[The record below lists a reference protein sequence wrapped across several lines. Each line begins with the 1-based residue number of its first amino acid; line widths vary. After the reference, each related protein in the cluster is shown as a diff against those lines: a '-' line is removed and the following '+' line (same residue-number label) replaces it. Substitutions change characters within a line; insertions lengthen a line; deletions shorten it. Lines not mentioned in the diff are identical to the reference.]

1 MEFDAGNLGNDVTV
15 HPLSIGYTATLPMT
29 AGEAGAQVTLLRN
42 VSGGSKGGQADFTL
56 ARAGAKADY
65 TLLRVGASV
74 TRALASDWQLRA
86 IANGQYSGDALIP
99 GEQFGAG
106 GATSVRGFSE
116 REISNDSGAAL
127 NLEAYTPNLCSN
139 AGWNCRLL
147 GFVDNAW
154 LKRNHAQPGEIDST
168 SIASA
173 GVGARLLLSTYV
185 NLQLDFGHVL
195 RAGATDR
202 ADANR
207 LHLRLGLA
215 Y

>member
-1 MEFDAGNLGNDVTV
+1 M
-15 HPLSIGYTATLPMT
+15 PLK
-29 AGEAGAQVTLLRN
+29 AGEAGAQITLLRN
-42 VSGGSKGGQADFTL
+42 VPGGAKGRQADFTL
-56 ARAGAKADY
+56 ARVGAKADY
-65 TLLRVGASV
+65 TVLRVGASV
-74 TRALASDWQLRA
+74 TRALANDWQLRA
-86 IANGQYSGDALIP
+86 IVNAQYSADALIP

-106 GATSVRGFSE
+106 GTTSVRGFAE
-116 REISNDSGAAL
+116 REISNDGGAAV
-127 NLEAYTPNLCSN
+127 NLEAYTPNLCGG

-147 GFVDNAW
+147 GFFDNAY
-154 LKRNHAQPGEIDST
+154 LKRNHAQPGEIRST
-168 SIASA
+168 SIGSA

-195 RAGATDR
+195 RAGATER